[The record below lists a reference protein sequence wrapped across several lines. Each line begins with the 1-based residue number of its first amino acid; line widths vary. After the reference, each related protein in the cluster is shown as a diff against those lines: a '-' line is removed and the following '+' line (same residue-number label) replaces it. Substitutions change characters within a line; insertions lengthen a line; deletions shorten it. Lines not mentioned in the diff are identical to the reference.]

1 MKNIY
6 CLLNDHDLK
15 VSKNVTY
22 HIKEYS
28 CRHCKQKFTTSQ
40 SGGITLLTP
49 ERKNIN
55 AILENI
61 HLRKLKRQ
69 TVLID

>member
-6 CLLNDHDLK
+6 CFLNGHDIVVTK
-15 VSKNVTY
+15 HVTY
-22 HIKEYS
+22 HIKEYT
-28 CRHCKQKFTTSQ
+28 CKHCKVKFTTSQ
-40 SGGITLLTP
+40 SGGITLLTS
-49 ERKNIN
+49 ERKSIN